1 MTRIVH
7 ATVSILLGVA
17 VTMGVAGTLAGQDD
31 DTLRVDVEFVT
42 VVVTVTD
49 DDGRYV
55 SGLTVND
62 FLVEDNGVGQQ
73 IVDFTED
80 TQTPVSLGI
89 ILDTSGSMV
98 RRMRTALGA
107 IDRFIRTLHSDD
119 DVFLATFSGR
129 TRMVQDFTNDRDRL
143 TRALSSIQEGGGT
156 ALYDGLASALDK
168 IPDGRHDKRAILL
181 LTDGADG
188 SSDIEYPEIL
198 SRLRTTE
205 VLVYS
210 LGIDPVQSDA
220 TEHVQFNWPV
230 ATLPGTRGLPSIP
243 AIDRPVDMNVL
254 RGLASA
260 SGGKS
265 YLVSGV
271 WTDGTIDDVDRVLD
285 EVAAELR
292 SQYTLSYYPS
302 NPGGGFHRI
311 EVSVPGQTYTVRSRE
326 GYESR

>member
-1 MTRIVH
+1 
-7 ATVSILLGVA
+7 LGVGIGA
-17 VTMGVAGTLAGQDD
+17 AGVLGAQDG
-31 DTLRVDVEFVT
+31 DTLRVDVDLVT
-42 VVVTVTD
+42 VVVTATD
-49 DDGRYV
+49 ADGRYIP
-55 SGLTVND
+55 GLTTDD
-62 FLVEDNGVGQQ
+62 FRVEDNGVPQQ
-73 IVDFTED
+73 IVAFTED
-80 TQTPVSLGI
+80 TETPVSLGI

-107 IDRFIRTLHSDD
+107 IDRFIRTLHPDD

-129 TRMVQDFTNDRDRL
+129 TRVIQDFTNDRDRL

-156 ALYDGLASALDK
+156 ALYDGLATGLDK
-168 IPDGRHDKRAILL
+168 IPDGQHDKRAILL

-188 SSDIEYPEIL
+188 SSRIGYPDIL

-205 VLVYS
+205 VLVYA
-210 LGIDPVQSDA
+210 LGIEPVQSDA
-220 TEHVQFNWPV
+220 TEHVQFNWPA

-254 RGLASA
+254 RGLALA

-271 WTDGTIDDVDRVLD
+271 WAGPTIDDVDRILD

-292 SQYTLSYYPS
+292 SQYTMAYYPS
-302 NPGGGFHRI
+302 NPGDGFHRI
-311 EVSVPGQTYTVRSRE
+311 EVAVPGLDYTVRSRE
-326 GYESR
+326 GYQLR